1 MFYPRFEI
9 GMLTDKAIRALHPR
23 PKPYRVADGD
33 SLFILVQPTGAKH
46 WVYRYRFAGKETTLS
61 YGLYGELPTAVARE
75 RHREARRAVKE
86 GNNPT
91 FQRQAAK
98 ARARLESANNFESVA
113 REWLE
118 GQRRKLASTTFEKA
132 KRNFEALVFPWLGKL
147 PINSIEP
154 PDVLAC
160 LRRIE
165 MGGHHETAH
174 RQKQRISQVY
184 RYAIA
189 HGLAKS
195 NPASDLS
202 DALQPIVSKNR
213 SAIIDPGEIGGLLRA
228 IETFHGQFATA
239 CALRLSPLVFVRP
252 GELRKAE
259 WNEFDL
265 DAGQWR
271 IPGVKMKMREE
282 HVVPLSIQAV
292 AILRELYPLTG
303 HHRYLFPGARSPSRP
318 MSENTVNAALRRLGY
333 DGETMTGH
341 GFRALASTRLN
352 EMGWAPDVIERQLA
366 HAERNKVRAAYNR
379 ASYMTERVR
388 MMQVWAD
395 YLDSL
400 REGLSNVV
408 AWRNNKSA

>member
-1 MFYPRFEI
+1 
-9 GMLTDKAIRALHPR
+9 MLTDKAIKALQPR

-33 SLFILVQPTGAKH
+33 SLFVLVQPTGAKH

-61 YGLYGELPTAVARE
+61 YGLYGELSAADARQRHLEARKVVREGRNPTAD
-75 RHREARRAVKE
+75 
-86 GNNPT
+86 
-91 FQRQAAK
+91 RQAAK
-98 ARARLESANNFESVA
+98 ARTRLDAENSFEVVA

-132 KRNFEALVFPWLGKL
+132 ERNFKILVFPWLGKL
-147 PINSIEP
+147 PIKLIEP

-165 MGGHHETAH
+165 AGGHHETAH

-195 NPASDLS
+195 NPAADLS
-202 DALQPIVSKNR
+202 DALQPIVSKSR
-213 SAIIDPGEIGGLLRA
+213 AAITDPAEIGGLLRA

-239 CALRLSPLVFVRP
+239 CALKLSPLVFVRP

-259 WNEFDL
+259 WTEFDL
-265 DAGQWR
+265 DAAEWR
-271 IPGVKMKMREE
+271 IPAAKMKMRDE
-282 HVVPLSIQAV
+282 HVVPLSEQAV
-292 AILRELYPLTG
+292 SILRELHPLTG
-303 HHRYLFPGARSPSRP
+303 VHRYLFPGARSPSRP

-333 DGETMTGH
+333 DSETMTGH

-379 ASYMTERVR
+379 ASYMTERVK

-395 YLDSL
+395 YLDAL
-400 REGLSNVV
+400 RDSTGKVV
-408 AWRNNKSA
+408 VMRKKSSS